1 MVYDKANELA
11 KLLKESNEFREYKT
25 AREKAF
31 ENDTTASLIKEYHKL
46 QLAAQA
52 AMVSGKKDDETMQRL
67 QKIGE
72 LLQLNQDASAFLFA
86 EYRLN
91 RVVSDIYKII
101 AVIIN
106 KSIFV
111 NYKFRKCCQIIKC
124 CDKHGSSCP
133 LAVFIIIKIIA
144 PAVASL
150 ISIISKC
157 SVYKIKIHYSEIS
170 CIYLHLRR
178 SCTPYICYRNI
189 KSIDFF
195 KKRNKSIGVYSLFV
209 IEPE

>member
-25 AREKAF
+25 TKEKAF

-52 AMVSGKKDDETMQRL
+52 AMVSGKKDETMQRL

-101 AVIIN
+101 AE
-106 KSIFV
+106 
-111 NYKFRKCCQIIKC
+111 
-124 CDKHGSSCP
+124 
-133 LAVFIIIKIIA
+133 A
-144 PAVASL
+144 
-150 ISIISKC
+150 
-157 SVYKIKIHYSEIS
+157 
-170 CIYLHLRR
+170 
-178 SCTPYICYRNI
+178 
-189 KSIDFF
+189 IDVDL
-195 KKRNKSIGVYSLFV
+195 GAL
-209 IEPE
+209 EE

>member
-25 AREKAF
+25 TKEKAF
-31 ENDTTASLIKEYHKL
+31 ENDTTASLIKL

-101 AVIIN
+101 AE
-106 KSIFV
+106 
-111 NYKFRKCCQIIKC
+111 
-124 CDKHGSSCP
+124 
-133 LAVFIIIKIIA
+133 A
-144 PAVASL
+144 
-150 ISIISKC
+150 
-157 SVYKIKIHYSEIS
+157 
-170 CIYLHLRR
+170 
-178 SCTPYICYRNI
+178 
-189 KSIDFF
+189 IDVDL
-195 KKRNKSIGVYSLFV
+195 GAL
-209 IEPE
+209 EE

>member
-11 KLLKESNEFREYKT
+11 KLLKESDEFREYKT
-25 AREKAF
+25 TKEKAF

-52 AMVSGKKDDETMQRL
+52 AMVSVKDDETMQRL

-101 AVIIN
+101 AEAIDVI
-106 KSIFV
+106 SA
-111 NYKFRKCCQIIKC
+111 RWR
-124 CDKHGSSCP
+124 
-133 LAVFIIIKIIA
+133 
-144 PAVASL
+144 
-150 ISIISKC
+150 SKLNTWKNGKTGRPPEEKD
-157 SVYKIKIHYSEIS
+157 SGTE
-170 CIYLHLRR
+170 R
-178 SCTPYICYRNI
+178 S
-189 KSIDFF
+189 
-195 KKRNKSIGVYSLFV
+195 
-209 IEPE
+209 

>member
-11 KLLKESNEFREYKT
+11 KLLKESDEFREYKT
-25 AREKAF
+25 TEKAF

-101 AVIIN
+101 AE
-106 KSIFV
+106 
-111 NYKFRKCCQIIKC
+111 
-124 CDKHGSSCP
+124 
-133 LAVFIIIKIIA
+133 A
-144 PAVASL
+144 
-150 ISIISKC
+150 
-157 SVYKIKIHYSEIS
+157 
-170 CIYLHLRR
+170 
-178 SCTPYICYRNI
+178 
-189 KSIDFF
+189 IDEDL
-195 KKRNKSIGVYSLFV
+195 GAL
-209 IEPE
+209 EE

>member
-11 KLLKESNEFREYKT
+11 KLLKESDEFREYKT
-25 AREKAF
+25 TKEK
-31 ENDTTASLIKEYHKL
+31 ASLIKEYHKL

-101 AVIIN
+101 AE
-106 KSIFV
+106 
-111 NYKFRKCCQIIKC
+111 
-124 CDKHGSSCP
+124 
-133 LAVFIIIKIIA
+133 A
-144 PAVASL
+144 
-150 ISIISKC
+150 
-157 SVYKIKIHYSEIS
+157 
-170 CIYLHLRR
+170 
-178 SCTPYICYRNI
+178 
-189 KSIDFF
+189 IDVDL
-195 KKRNKSIGVYSLFV
+195 GAL
-209 IEPE
+209 EE

>member
-11 KLLKESNEFREYKT
+11 KLLKESDEFREYKT
-25 AREKAF
+25 TKEKAF

-91 RVVSDIYKII
+91 RVVSDIYKI
-101 AVIIN
+101 AT
-106 KSIFV
+106 
-111 NYKFRKCCQIIKC
+111 IKANSPIC
-124 CDKHGSSCP
+124 ASPMPICT
-133 LAVFIIIKIIA
+133 AVFTVSPVINAPRKQFSALPAMTSMETSKIQCPFCRQIA
-144 PAVASL
+144 GLTNSPMETKNTAAKSVRRGSVIVLSLWRCGELEDNTPTRNAPSAS
-150 ISIISKC
+150 
-157 SVYKIKIHYSEIS
+157 E
-170 CIYLHLRR
+170 
-178 SCTPYICYRNI
+178 
-189 KSIDFF
+189 KS
-195 KKRNKSIGVYSLFV
+195 SL
-209 IEPE
+209 